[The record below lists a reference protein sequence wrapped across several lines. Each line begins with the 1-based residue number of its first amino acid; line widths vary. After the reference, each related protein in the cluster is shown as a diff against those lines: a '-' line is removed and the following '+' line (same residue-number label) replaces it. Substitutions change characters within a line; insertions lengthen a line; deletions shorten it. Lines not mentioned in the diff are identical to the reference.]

1 MEAMPR
7 QLCARRFVGRFSSLE
22 QIDTVQR
29 FQPAPRQLSAGFL
42 WAPYW
47 RSGKSRRALFSFPLA
62 CRCG

>member
-1 MEAMPR
+1 MPR

-29 FQPAPRQLSAGFL
+29 FQPAPRQLSAGFSL
-42 WAPYW
+42 GAVPAL
-47 RSGKSRRALFSFPLA
+47 RQSRRVLFSFPLA